1 MNKNQVTVEEV
12 KNAIESLRG
21 RNENPT
27 IDKLRREIGRGSLT
41 TLLRF
46 RKEILEP
53 EVAEPMA
60 DPEAMNA
67 FRQIW
72 QDALEIGR
80 KSEAD
85 KTVEAH
91 AEVEALSREAERL
104 ENECNLAENQLVE
117 TRQALNRALEDATTA
132 RQEAKEARGN
142 LVNEQAKATQ
152 FEREKSDLFQQIADL
167 QRILSDEKSQASKFA
182 GKLEMMEAQVI
193 PQIAEGRQ
201 SLNHALQDAT
211 TARQEAKE
219 ARVAVAA
226 EQAKAAESEREKA
239 DLFRQIAD
247 LQRLLGDE
255 KARASKL
262 EAKLEMMESQV
273 IPQTAEEMRAKL
285 KRKGIT

>member
-1 MNKNQVTVEEV
+1 VSKNQVTVEEV
-12 KNAIESLRG
+12 KSAIANLRG
-21 RNENPT
+21 RNESPT

-46 RKEILEP
+46 RNEILEP
-53 EVAEPMA
+53 EVAEPAA

-72 QDALEIGR
+72 QSALEIGR

-85 KTVEAH
+85 KTAEARG
-91 AEVEALSREAERL
+91 EVEALSLEAERL
-104 ENECNLAENQLVE
+104 ENECSLMENQLGE
-117 TRQALNRALEDATTA
+117 TRQALNHALEDATTA
-132 RQEAKEARGN
+132 RQEAKEARGT
-142 LVNEQAKATQ
+142 LSSEQAKATQ

-167 QRILSDEKSQASKFA
+167 QRMLSDERSQASKLA
-182 GKLEMMEAQVI
+182 GKLEMMESQVI
-193 PQIAEGRQ
+193 PQIAEARL
-201 SLNHALQDAT
+201 SLNHALEDAT

-219 ARVAVAA
+219 ARAAVAI

-262 EAKLEMMESQV
+262 EAKLEMMETQV